1 MLLRL
6 VWNSVS
12 LCLEGI
18 TIEDVHRGYRGGSLT
33 ARRLTGAYL
42 DRIAE
47 RDPVLNAIVT
57 LNPGALAE
65 ADAMDTK
72 LRQEGV
78 LTGPLHGIPIVVKDQ
93 AETAGIPTAFGS
105 EALRDWIPLR
115 DATAVARL
123 RTAGAIILGK
133 AAMPDFVTSW
143 HGHSSRSGITRN
155 PYALDRDPGGSSGGT
170 AAAVAGDLALLGLGE
185 DTGGSLRVPASFC
198 GLVALRTTPGVISR
212 TGFCPL
218 VREQDAPGPLTR
230 TVRDLA
236 ITLDVLTGWDPEDPF
251 TAAAAIVRRRGTFTD
266 QLRPGGLSGARIG
279 VLRDRFGTTTE
290 TERATTAVIDAALAR
305 MGSAGATLVDPVA
318 IDGLDAHLE
327 ATSPYFLQ
335 SRRELNAFLAAR
347 DLPVNDVAELVTAG
361 EFWPSLVLMKVIAAG
376 PTKPESLPEY
386 AHLLD
391 ARAAFQR
398 AVVGVMAA
406 HRARCGCLS
415 DGADRGAAAGR
426 HRRRLLGGD
435 RGQHRSPRSATLSGQ
450 RPHRLAGTA
459 PRDHPARRS
468 HRARVADRVG
478 VARPPLRRRRAGAPR
493 LRRRAHRR
501 STNRPIPTNGAD
513 PCWLMAGSMSTLT
526 SRRLVPRVSTTRRS
540 FSS

>member
-1 MLLRL
+1 MLLRR

-133 AAMPDFVTSW
+133 AAMPDFATSW

-406 HRARCGCLS
+406 HRLDAVAYPTAQIAAPQRADIDAGCWEETEDSIDPPGRRPFPVNVLIAS
-415 DGADRGAAAGR
+415 QALLPAITLPGGHTERGLPIGLELLGHPYDDVELVRLAFDVERIAGR
-426 HRRRLLGGD
+426 
-435 RGQHRSPRSATLSGQ
+435 QIVPSQ
-450 RPHRLAGTA
+450 RTELTHAG
-459 PRDHPARRS
+459 
-468 HRARVADRVG
+468 
-478 VARPPLRRRRAGAPR
+478 
-493 LRRRAHRR
+493 
-501 STNRPIPTNGAD
+501 
-513 PCWLMAGSMSTLT
+513 
-526 SRRLVPRVSTTRRS
+526 
-540 FSS
+540 